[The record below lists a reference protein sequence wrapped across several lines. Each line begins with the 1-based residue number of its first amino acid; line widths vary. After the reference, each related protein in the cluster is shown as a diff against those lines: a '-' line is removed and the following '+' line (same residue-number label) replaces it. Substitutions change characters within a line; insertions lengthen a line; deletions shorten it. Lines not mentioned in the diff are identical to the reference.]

1 MKPFDLEEYLKNPSR
16 KVVTRDGREVRIVCT
31 DFKNKDDY
39 KIVALITKNDR
50 EEIIL
55 CYRKSGKDKYFTDLD
70 LFFTPIKKEGWVN
83 IYKGI
88 TEKSS
93 SYLGQKIYKS
103 EYEALKNKIGDNSI
117 ATTRIEWEE

>member
-1 MKPFDLEEYLKNPSR
+1 MKEFNLEEFKKNPSR
-16 KVVTRDGREVRIVCT
+16 KVVTRDGREVRIICT
-31 DFKNKDDY
+31 NMKNEDDY

-70 LFFTPIKKEGWVN
+70 LFFAPIKREGWIN

-93 SYLGQKIYKS
+93 SYAGQKIYKS